1 MEKPLETD
9 RLRLRTL
16 QIDDYSFIKAL
27 VNTEGWITF
36 IGDRKV
42 ITDEDSK
49 NYIQKI
55 TDNTNITYWVVCLKE
70 NDTPVGLVTFIKR
83 DYLEF
88 PDLGFAFLPEHGKK
102 GYAFEAASSI
112 VEKLKSEG
120 VHQHILATTN
130 PENSKSIALLKK
142 LGYEYEEGIF
152 QDNKTLHV
160 YLKVIS

>member
-9 RLRLRTL
+9 RLRLRIL
-16 QIDDYSFIKAL
+16 QIEDYTFIKAL

-55 TDNTNITYWVVCLKE
+55 TDNKNITYWVVSLKE
-70 NDTPVGLVTFIKR
+70 NDIPVGLVTFIKR

-88 PDLGFAFLPEHGKK
+88 PDLGFAFLPEQAKK
-102 GYAFEAASSI
+102 GYAFEAASCI

-120 VHQHILATTN
+120 IHQNILATTI
-130 PENSKSIALLKK
+130 PENNKSIALLRK
-142 LGYEYEEGIF
+142 LGYQYKEEIF
-152 QDNKTLHV
+152 QDNEILHV
-160 YLKVIS
+160 YLKVI

>member
-1 MEKPLETD
+1 MNKPLETN
-9 RLRLRTL
+9 RLHLRSL
-16 QIDDYSFIKAL
+16 QTEDYSFIKTL

-42 ITDEDSK
+42 LTDEDSK

-55 TDNTNITYWVVCLKE
+55 IHNKNITYWVVSLKE

-102 GYAFEAASSI
+102 GYAFEAANCI
-112 VEKLKSEG
+112 VEKLKSDRI
-120 VHQHILATTN
+120 HQNILATTI

-142 LGYEYEEGIF
+142 LGYQYKEEIF
-152 QDNKTLHV
+152 QDNETLHV
-160 YLKVIS
+160 YLKVI